1 MIPTNKWRACLIC
14 ALCALVLG
22 CALPPLDGRTESQ
35 AFTQAET
42 ADTALGQALGS
53 QRDAHPGLSGI
64 LTLAAARDAFAAR
77 MLLVE
82 AAERSLDVQYYI
94 WRNDITGTL
103 LLDALLRA
111 AERGVRV
118 RLLLDDNGIAGL
130 DQTLSTLDRHPNI
143 EVRLFNPFS
152 LRTAK
157 ALGYLTHFPRANRRM
172 HNKSFTVDNQATI
185 IGGRNIGD
193 EYFDA
198 SEGVLFADLDVLA
211 IGPVVADTSA
221 DFDRYW
227 ASDSSYPLE
236 LIVPASRN
244 TAQPLH
250 DLAADLSSSPAASG
264 YVKTLQE
271 SEFIQRL
278 LNKNLGFEWSE
289 TTLVSD
295 DPAKGLGNASDGEL
309 LISHLGEMLDIPES
323 RVDLVSPYFVP
334 TQTGVDIFTG
344 LVQRGV
350 EVRILTNAL
359 EATDVTPVHAGY
371 AKRRRALLE
380 GGVKL
385 YEMRLGA
392 EDDGH
397 RERAGPF
404 GSSGSSLHA
413 KTFALDGQRVF
424 IGSFNFDPRSASLN
438 TEMGFLI
445 ESPKLAA
452 AIGQAFESDIPA
464 NAYELRL
471 DEHDRIYWL
480 QRVDGEQRRF
490 DSEPG
495 TGLLKRLGIHLLSWL
510 PIEWLL

>member
-1 MIPTNKWRACLIC
+1 
-14 ALCALVLG
+14 
-22 CALPPLDGRTESQ
+22 
-35 AFTQAET
+35 
-42 ADTALGQALGS
+42 
-53 QRDAHPGLSGI
+53 
-64 LTLAAARDAFAAR
+64 
-77 MLLVE
+77 
-82 AAERSLDVQYYI
+82 
-94 WRNDITGTL
+94 
-103 LLDALLRA
+103 
-111 AERGVRV
+111 
-118 RLLLDDNGIAGL
+118 
-130 DQTLSTLDRHPNI
+130 
-143 EVRLFNPFS
+143 
-152 LRTAK
+152 
-157 ALGYLTHFPRANRRM
+157 M

-198 SEGVLFADLDVLA
+198 SEGVLFADLDVMA
-211 IGPVVADTSA
+211 IGPIVADTSA

-236 LIVPASRN
+236 RIVPRGRN
-244 TAQPLH
+244 APLHLH
-250 DLAADLSSSPAASG
+250 DLAADLSASPAASG
-264 YVKTLQE
+264 YVKALQE

-278 LNKNLGFEWSE
+278 LDKRLSFEWSE

-295 DPAKGLGNASDGEL
+295 DPAKGLGNASDGQL
-309 LISHLGEMLDIPES
+309 LISRLGEMLDIPES

-334 TQTGVDIFTG
+334 TQTGVDLFTG
-344 LVQRGV
+344 LVRRGI

-392 EDDGH
+392 EDEGH
-397 RERAGPF
+397 REKAGPF

-445 ESPKLAA
+445 ESPVLAA
-452 AIGQAFESDIPA
+452 AIGQAFETDIPA
-464 NAYELRL
+464 NAYEPRL
-471 DEHDRIYWL
+471 DERGRIYWL